1 MARAYRCVDSRENTY
16 HELTKAPFVQKLAWH
31 AKMKTTTLL
40 SESAS
45 KSERS
50 GSMPGI
56 GPMHMRSS
64 EQSMRSSLRPS
75 TSASDL
81 YSSNRSFVDAAVNN
95 NRQNNNR
102 QPQLRPSSSTG
113 GLHRPLKGQRH
124 FTTHARDQQT
134 LQQMVQVLV
143 HAETKEGQRAGNR
156 LQAHTAV
163 EQAQMYACCMQEL
176 TVLVGSHSETLSQLC
191 GTLWHGFV
199 GLFKRAL
206 SAEEAMLAEE
216 VVAHRRSEAML
227 KEAQSDARHFEAE
240 AGEWRERAMDL
251 QAQQAG
257 GKGASPP
264 SDAAAPSA
272 RHYASCSA

>member
-1 MARAYRCVDSRENTY
+1 
-16 HELTKAPFVQKLAWH
+16 
-31 AKMKTTTLL
+31 MKTLTPL
-40 SESAS
+40 SESPFETLTPLTPS
-45 KSERS
+45 KGT

-64 EQSMRSSLRPS
+64 EQSMRNSLRPS

-81 YSSNRSFVDAAVNN
+81 YSSNRSFVDAAV
-95 NRQNNNR
+95 NNNR

-257 GKGASPP
+257 GKGASTP

-272 RHYASCSA
+272 RHCASCSA